1 MDAFLAPIDQSD
13 QLDETHAPRQ
23 AGFPNPPRQAKLIQ
37 GANSI
42 RGEQTSMESNSRS
55 TAKIFVLDTN
65 VILHDASCIHRF
77 QENDIAIPMTV
88 LEELDHFKR
97 GTEDIHFQAREFLR
111 MLNDLTDDILNDDGV
126 DLGPGKGRLRV
137 VVGKE
142 RHPDMDDVF
151 KEDTPDH
158 RILTTA
164 YWLKLDH
171 IGQRPVILVS
181 KDTNLRLK
189 SRSLGIP
196 AEDYESDKVAN
207 LDQLYSGKRIVE
219 GVPSSAID
227 ALYEQEHFRDFKSHL
242 PDLAPVAN
250 ENFVLRNGSKS
261 ALATYLPA
269 DASLV
274 RVEKRSAYGIMPR
287 NAEQSFALRALL
299 DDNIQLVTLVG
310 KAGTGKTL
318 LALAAALERRKN
330 YRQIYLSR
338 PVVPLSNR
346 DIGYLPGDIK
356 SKLDPYMQPLFD
368 NLSVIRNQYSSDDQA
383 NRKIQELLDADKLVI
398 TPLAYIRGRSLQKVY
413 FIVDEAQNLTPHE
426 VKTIITRAGEGTKI
440 VFTGDV
446 NQIDH
451 PYLDR
456 LSNGL
461 SYLVAR
467 MHGQPIYSHISLEKG
482 ERSHL
487 AELASNLL

>member
-1 MDAFLAPIDQSD
+1 
-13 QLDETHAPRQ
+13 
-23 AGFPNPPRQAKLIQ
+23 
-37 GANSI
+37 
-42 RGEQTSMESNSRS
+42 MESNSRS

-126 DLGPGKGRLRV
+126 RLGPGKGRLRV

-151 KEDTPDH
+151 REDTPDH

-171 IGQRPVILVS
+171 IGERPVILVS

-227 ALYEQEHFRDFKSHL
+227 ALYEQEHVRDFKTHL
-242 PDLAPVAN
+242 PELSPVAN

-269 DASLV
+269 DSSLV

-330 YRQIYLSR
+330 YRQIYLAR

-346 DIGYLPGDIK
+346 DIGYLPATSRASSILHAA
-356 SKLDPYMQPLFD
+356 SLRQPLCHPE
-368 NLSVIRNQYSSDDQA
+368 SIRL
-383 NRKIQELLDADKLVI
+383 R
-398 TPLAYIRGRSLQKVY
+398 
-413 FIVDEAQNLTPHE
+413 
-426 VKTIITRAGEGTKI
+426 
-440 VFTGDV
+440 
-446 NQIDH
+446 
-451 PYLDR
+451 
-456 LSNGL
+456 
-461 SYLVAR
+461 
-467 MHGQPIYSHISLEKG
+467 
-482 ERSHL
+482 
-487 AELASNLL
+487 